1 MTFLRLVFVK
11 SVKLKFDKN
20 SARLPRQDC
29 VSAVSSDLIDSVM
42 ATYTNNSTTLI
53 ADEAIE

>member
-20 SARLPRQDC
+20 SASLLSQDC